1 MRLVRYFTVALVAM
15 ATLALVSCESEP
27 TPTARP
33 TVTSTPTATAVP
45 SPTTTSAPTAA
56 PTRASTPIPTPLPTS
71 SPTSMPTATPEPST
85 VTVIDDMGRE
95 VEIPYRPKR
104 LAVTSAFMV
113 ELTMACGFRPVA
125 RPNISPEFIYPLEAH
140 DIPSF
145 GVSHSAGPNLE
156 QLAVARPDLLISS
169 PTYSQFIPSIEEAL
183 GIPVLVHDVTSVNG
197 IMEKIRTYGS
207 LVGCEQK
214 AELAVQDLTGRIETL
229 REGLPEEG
237 PNVLAIF
244 GTSQVFI
251 ALTANSYL
259 GDMIGLMGGQ
269 LINEG
274 DPIYVSRRTGET
286 NPKYTPFSMEKVV
299 ERNPDVILVVRH
311 GSPSEA
317 REEHFASL
325 FDDPAWGGLKAV
337 EEGRVHELSEW
348 LFLRYPGP
356 RVILALEELRPLLY
370 PDE

>member
-1 MRLVRYFTVALVAM
+1 MDLSRYLVTALTIIAILLLTACGREAASTPPPTSALTAPAPTVAP
-15 ATLALVSCESEP
+15 TLASTPAPTPRP
-27 TPTARP
+27 TPT
-33 TVTSTPTATAVP
+33 
-45 SPTTTSAPTAA
+45 
-56 PTRASTPIPTPLPTS
+56 PTPPPS
-71 SPTSMPTATPEPST
+71 S
-85 VTVIDDMGRE
+85 VKVIDDMGRE

-113 ELTMACGFRPVA
+113 ELTMACGYRPIA
-125 RPNISPEFIYPLEAH
+125 RPDIPPEFIYPLEAH

-156 QLAVARPDLLISS
+156 QLAVAQPDLIISS
-169 PTYSQFIPSIEEAL
+169 PTYSQFIPSIEETL
-183 GIPVLVHDVTSVNG
+183 GVPVLVHDVASVGG

-214 AELAVQDLTGRIETL
+214 AELAVEDLERRIESL
-229 REGLPEEG
+229 QQGLPKTV

-244 GTSQVFI
+244 GTSQSFLG
-251 ALTANSYL
+251 LTANSYL
-259 GDMIGLMGGQ
+259 GDMVGLLGGQ

-274 DPIYVSRRTGET
+274 DPTYVSSRTGEP
-286 NPKYTPFSMEKVV
+286 NPKYTPFSMEKIV

-348 LFLRYPGP
+348 LFIRYPGP
-356 RVILALEELRPLLY
+356 RVVLALEQLRSILY
-370 PDE
+370 PEAR